1 MNIAERLA
9 FAVVTG
15 GGMRLD
21 AEMEASYD
29 AFGLDPE
36 DTTGLEDYLEE
47 YYSSI
52 LKRLRE
58 LEADLDKNAKKK
70 LPF

>member
-1 MNIAERLA
+1 MSGE
-9 FAVVTG
+9 G
-15 GGMRLD
+15 LD
-21 AEMEASYD
+21 AELAASYD
-29 AFGLDPE
+29 AFGLDPK